1 MNRTIVTTMLR
12 YAMGAAGALLCLCV
26 QANTLGIV
34 TSGQGAAYDE
44 FVETVR
50 TELKSVPGL
59 KIQLRAPGAERAAAR
74 PPDDTFMALAV
85 GVQATRATP
94 GAPTPLPLPPRCS
107 VSGRRPR
114 WPATP
119 SIPATPFP
127 LLKSATLARLSI
139 GDALTRRKARCSST
153 APARAARWT

>member
-59 KIQLRAPGAERAAAR
+59 KIQLLAPGAEGAAAR
-74 PPDDTFMALAV
+74 LPDDTFMVLAV
-85 GVQATRATP
+85 GVQATRTTLA
-94 GAPTPLPLPPRCS
+94 AQADS
-107 VSGRRPR
+107 R
-114 WPATP
+114 WPP
-119 SIPATPFP
+119 PAC
-127 LLKSATLARLSI
+127 LQARV
-139 GDALTRRKARCSST
+139 
-153 APARAARWT
+153 AA

>member
-1 MNRTIVTTMLR
+1 MLR

-59 KIQLRAPGAERAAAR
+59 KIQLLAPGAEGAAAR
-74 PPDDTFMALAV
+74 LPDDTFMVLAV
-85 GVQATRATP
+85 GLAELMDEHQELTSKALMRVLKWSQAYERMN
-94 GAPTPLPLPPRCS
+94 
-107 VSGRRPR
+107 
-114 WPATP
+114 
-119 SIPATPFP
+119 I
-127 LLKSATLARLSI
+127 LLEQVNALAETIEEAVL
-139 GDALTRRKARCSST
+139 KNV
-153 APARAARWT
+153 